1 MTRRNI
7 KSTTGRLLLL
17 AISGIVLAACT
28 ASNGGKTSDALDLR
42 GGTQTQ
48 ANDESANLRAFCPK
62 TVLRAGTETYR
73 VFTDGVNKDDPD
85 ALSSLRFQS
94 TISEVVRECN
104 YRSDQLNIR
113 VGIAGRAISGPTGE
127 SGTFNMP
134 VRVAV
139 TRGDEVLYSQLH
151 AIPATIPI
159 GGSFTKF
166 RFVDSNV
173 NIPIPDKPDLVI
185 HVGFDEGPAEPS
197 QETPEKKLKPV
208 N

>member
-1 MTRRNI
+1 MA
-7 KSTTGRLLLL
+7 L
-17 AISGIVLAACT
+17 AVAGIVLSACT
-28 ASNGGKTSDALDLR
+28 ASNSGKTSGALDL
-42 GGTQTQ
+42 GGDTQTQ
-48 ANDESANLRAFCPK
+48 ADNESANLRAFCPK

-85 ALSSLRFQS
+85 ALNSLRFQS

-113 VGIAGRAISGPTGE
+113 VGIAGRAINGPTGE
-127 SGTFNMP
+127 NGTFNMP

-151 AIPATIPI
+151 AIPATIPL

-173 NIPIPDKPDLVI
+173 NIPIPEKPNLLI
-185 HVGFDEGPAEPS
+185 YVGFDEGPVEASEKA
-197 QETPEKKLKPV
+197 PEKKLKPV